1 MEKVDLLIKNGTL
14 VSAKGRTRADIA
26 VQNEKIVGIFS
37 TGQEIGAFRTIDAK
51 GKYVLPGIWHTHCH
65 FREPGLTAKE
75 DFESGTKCAAAGGIT
90 FVIDQTN
97 NDPAPTTLETFL
109 AKRELV
115 EKKSYV
121 DFGLYGGGLI
131 PKEVS
136 GMAENGAIGIK
147 VFNTRHVKEVYP
159 YISTLAVTDH
169 GLLHEIYEETAKTGL
184 VCAVHHDDSEWTKRL
199 VFRDYINKGR
209 TDIHAYIESHERGYM
224 YGHGMVMGL
233 ASSLYIAK
241 ITGVRLYVLHLGVM
255 PDEAYDL
262 IRFAKSRD
270 QKVYAELEACS
281 FLIPKEM
288 ATKIGPRCYSF
299 AKSPGKAW
307 ESIHSGLADVVVLEH
322 APHTAEEI
330 KLGWKDNFSAPLGV
344 IGIQEFLPLMLN
356 EVNKGFLTLE
366 KLVAVSAETPA
377 RIFGI
382 YPRKGTIQVGSDAD
396 FTLVDMEQEIVLSSE
411 NSYSRSGWTAFDGV
425 RVKGVPTHTIVRGG
439 IVYEDRQIKAHPGFG
454 KFVPGCAARKEPGR
468 GCP

>member
-1 MEKVDLLIKNGTL
+1 MKADLFIKNGQL
-14 VSAKGRTRADIA
+14 VLTTGRFDGNVA
-26 VQNEKIVGIFS
+26 VKDERVVAVLNCD
-37 TGQEIGAFRTIDAK
+37 QEVEATQTIDAR

-65 FREPGLTAKE
+65 FREPGLTVKE
-75 DFESGTKCAAAGGIT
+75 DFESGSKCAAAGGIT
-90 FVIDQTN
+90 FIIDQTN

-109 AKRELV
+109 AKKKLV

-131 PKEVS
+131 PEEISKI
-136 GMAENGAIGIK
+136 AENGAIGIK

-199 VFRDYINKGR
+199 VFRDYINKGKI
-209 TDIHAYIESHERGYM
+209 DVYSYIDAYEKGYM
-224 YGHGMVMGL
+224 YGHGMVSGL
-233 ASSLYIAK
+233 ASSLYLAK

-255 PDEAYDL
+255 PEEAYEL
-262 IRFAKSRD
+262 IRFSKSRG
-270 QKVYAELEACS
+270 QVVYAELEACS

-288 ATKIGPRCYSF
+288 AKRIGPRSYLF
-299 AKSPGKAW
+299 AKNPEKAW
-307 ESIHSGLADVVVLEH
+307 ESIHSGLADVLVLEH
-322 APHTAEEI
+322 APHTGEEI
-330 KLGWKDNFSAPLGV
+330 KLGWKDNFSTPLGV

-356 EVNKGFLTLE
+356 EVNKGRLSLE
-366 KLVAVSAETPA
+366 KLVTLTSETPA
-377 RIFGI
+377 RVFGI

-396 FTLVDMEQEIVLSSE
+396 FTLVDMNQEMTLSSE

-425 RVKGVPTHTIVRGG
+425 RVKGVPTHTIIRGQ
-439 IVYEDRQIKAHPGFG
+439 IVYENGKITGSPGTG
-454 KFVPGCAARKEPGR
+454 KFVPGAATK
-468 GCP
+468 

>member
-1 MEKVDLLIKNGTL
+1 MKADLFIKNGRL
-14 VSAKGRTRADIA
+14 VLATGKFDGNVAIKD
-26 VQNEKIVGIFS
+26 EKILAILNHDQEMES
-37 TGQEIGAFRTIDAK
+37 TRTIDAR

-131 PKEVS
+131 PEEVS
-136 GMAENGAIGIK
+136 RIAGKGAIGIK
-147 VFNTRHVKEVYP
+147 VFNTRHIKDVYP

-209 TDIHAYIESHERGYM
+209 TDIYAYIESYEKGYM

-255 PDEAYDL
+255 PVEAYDL
-262 IRFAKSRD
+262 IQFAKSRG

-288 ATKIGPRCYSF
+288 AMKIGPQCYSF
-299 AKSPGKAW
+299 ATTPERAW
-307 ESIHSGLADVVVLEH
+307 ESIHSGLADVLVLEH
-322 APHTAEEI
+322 APHTGEEI

-356 EVNKGFLTLE
+356 EVNRGRLTLE
-366 KLVAVSAETPA
+366 KLVTVTAETPA

-396 FTLVDMEQEIVLSSE
+396 FTLVDMEQEMTLSSE
-411 NSYSRSGWTAFDGV
+411 KSYSRSGWTAFDGV
-425 RVKGVPTHTIVRGG
+425 RVKGVPTHTIVRGHVIYENGKVTGAPG
-439 IVYEDRQIKAHPGFG
+439 IGN
-454 KFVPGCAARKEPGR
+454 FVPGACYRE
-468 GCP
+468 

>member
-1 MEKVDLLIKNGTL
+1 MKVDLFIKNGQL
-14 VSAKGRTRADIA
+14 VLTAGRFKGNLA
-26 VQNEKIVGIFS
+26 VKGEKIVALLDNDSGV
-37 TGQEIGAFRTIDAK
+37 EAARTIDAR
-51 GKYVLPGIWHTHCH
+51 GKYVLPGMWHTHCH
-65 FREPGLTAKE
+65 FREPGMTVKE
-75 DFESGTKCAAAGGIT
+75 DFESGSKCAAAGGIT

-109 AKRELV
+109 AKKELV

-131 PKEVS
+131 PEEITKI
-136 GMAENGAIGIK
+136 AENGAIGIK

-209 TDIHAYIESHERGYM
+209 IDMHAYIDAYEKGYM
-224 YGHGMVMGL
+224 YGHGMVLGL
-233 ASSLYIAK
+233 ASSLYLAK

-255 PDEAYDL
+255 PEEAYEL
-262 IRFAKSRD
+262 IQFSKSRG
-270 QKVYAELEACS
+270 QAVYAELEACA

-288 ATKIGPRCYSF
+288 AKKIGPQSYLF
-299 AKSPGKAW
+299 AKNPEKAW
-307 ESIHSGLADVVVLEH
+307 ESIHNGITDVLVLEH
-322 APHTAEEI
+322 APHTGEEI
-330 KLGWKDNFSAPLGV
+330 KLGWRDNFSTPLGV

-356 EVNKGFLTLE
+356 EVNRGRLSLE
-366 KLVAVSAETPA
+366 KLVALSSETPA
-377 RIFGI
+377 RIFGV

-396 FTLVDMEQEIVLSSE
+396 LTLVDMDQEMTLSSK

-425 RVKGVPTHTIVRGG
+425 RVKGAPTHTIVRGQ
-439 IVYEDRQIKAHPGFG
+439 IVYENGKITGSPGIG
-454 KFVPGCAARKEPGR
+454 KFVPGAATK
-468 GCP
+468 